1 MTVYRPGGTENLIHG
16 ALQSTEGSKKKVEFY
31 FNPKEITI
39 DKTVP
44 WNPHKNT
51 EGDAPTLEFT
61 AGQPK
66 TLACELMFDMFEEAG
81 DVHAKYIKELE
92 KFALID
98 SSKKRPPLLEFFW
111 GSNFPLFKGVIEGL
125 NVKYTLFLPDG
136 TPCRAT
142 VNLKMKQA
150 NKLMNKSEKEAAD
163 KKAAEKK
170 GKTTQDGETADKVG
184 EDTDQTSREAM
195 DNAKGPNGQP
205 VEPNA
210 DGTFPPGTH
219 VQSKSKGKK

>member
-1 MTVYRPGGTENLIHG
+1 MTVYRPGGTENLVTG
-16 ALQSTEGSKKKVEFY
+16 ELQNTEGSKKKVKFY

-44 WNPHKNT
+44 WKSHENT
-51 EGDAPTLEFT
+51 EGDSPALEFT

-81 DVHAKYIKELE
+81 DVHATYISELE

-98 SSKKRPPLLEFFW
+98 SSNKRPPLVQFYW
-111 GSNFPLFKGVIEGL
+111 GSNFPVFKGVIENL

-150 NKLMNKSEKEAAD
+150 NKLMNKKEAEAAN

-170 GKTTQDGETADKVG
+170 GTTTQDGETADKVG
-184 EDTDQTSREAM
+184 EKTDQSSRDAM
-195 DNAKGPNGQP
+195 KNAKGPTGQP
-205 VEPNA
+205 VEPNP
-210 DGTFPPGTH
+210 DGTFPAGTH
-219 VQSKSKGKK
+219 VQSKGKK